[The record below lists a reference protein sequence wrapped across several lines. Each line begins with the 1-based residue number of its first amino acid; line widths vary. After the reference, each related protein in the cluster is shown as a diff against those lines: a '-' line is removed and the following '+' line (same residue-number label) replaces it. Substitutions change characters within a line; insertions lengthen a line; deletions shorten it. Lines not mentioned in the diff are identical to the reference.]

1 MASRLCPLPYGHTAL
16 QEKTTD
22 EALVLVSGHRAQQPE
37 SLVRQALPTT
47 TCSLANVR
55 RLGQYERH
63 HLTVRKSRGRSRRC
77 GRFGDG
83 LLTNRH
89 PLEGSPIEASGVE
102 RTGPAALPGAIGD
115 AVCSTAQPPGTKVG
129 LGSPPT
135 RTAPTA
141 STRRTG
147 WRTVTSGPRLP
158 AVVGLPSRR
167 RPEPGYENLEPSVRR
182 RAHPRLVL
190 RHQHRRP
197 RRAAHHVG
205 CRAGNTQP
213 RPSARPRFMGR
224 TGRRPPSARPPA

>member
-1 MASRLCPLPYGHTAL
+1 M
-16 QEKTTD
+16 
-22 EALVLVSGHRAQQPE
+22 LVSGHRAQQPE

-182 RAHPRLVL
+182 MSSPSTGPSSPAPPTSTSSSSRWLPSREHPATTVCASSL
-190 RHQHRRP
+190 HGPH
-197 RRAAHHVG
+197 
-205 CRAGNTQP
+205 
-213 RPSARPRFMGR
+213 RPSATQRQTASLIFNL
-224 TGRRPPSARPPA
+224 